1 MKWRIRRR
9 ERVIS
14 MGSTLA
20 ADTNLLSKDDGF
32 HPYSGVGSRMSGA
45 HRGPPENRKFDVER
59 SHRERRI
66 ATHSS

>member
-14 MGSTLA
+14 IGLTLA
-20 ADTNLLSKDDGF
+20 LDTNLLSK
-32 HPYSGVGSRMSGA
+32 YSRFQPPWGVGSLMSGA